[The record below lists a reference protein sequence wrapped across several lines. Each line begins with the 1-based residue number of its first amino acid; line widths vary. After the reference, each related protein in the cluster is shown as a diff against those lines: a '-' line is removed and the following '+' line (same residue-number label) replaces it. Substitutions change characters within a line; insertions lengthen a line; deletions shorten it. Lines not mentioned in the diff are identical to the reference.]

1 MLETRSLG
9 PLEVYQSTR
18 PWKCKN
24 YDSLCMKTVREFICI
39 ERLNAGTGNLGPLEV
54 Y

>member
-1 MLETRSLG
+1 MKTVREFIYVERLNAGTRSLG

-24 YDSLCMKTVREFICI
+24 SNSCVI
-39 ERLNAGTGNLGPLEV
+39 
-54 Y
+54 